1 MSCTKE
7 DLKDCFVMEAKM
19 ALPNQYFAGRIG
31 SKFIIALRDDKKVL
45 GIHCPQCKKTF
56 VPPREYCYF
65 CGSKID
71 ENWVELGNEGDL
83 VNFTVVRYKGKHL
96 PRKVPYILGQVMLA
110 GADTPLT
117 HIITGI
123 DPGDVYIG
131 LRVKAVFADRT
142 TNTILDL
149 DHFEPV

>member
-1 MSCTKE
+1 M
-7 DLKDCFVMEAKM
+7 
-19 ALPNQYFAGRIG
+19 
-31 SKFIIALRDDKKVL
+31 
-45 GIHCPQCKKTF
+45 
-56 VPPREYCYF
+56 
-65 CGSKID
+65 
-71 ENWVELGNEGDL
+71 ELGNEGEL
-83 VNFTVVRYKGKHL
+83 INYAVVRYKGKHL
-96 PRKVPYILGQVMLA
+96 PRKVPYILGQVKLA

-123 DPGDVYIG
+123 DPADVRIG